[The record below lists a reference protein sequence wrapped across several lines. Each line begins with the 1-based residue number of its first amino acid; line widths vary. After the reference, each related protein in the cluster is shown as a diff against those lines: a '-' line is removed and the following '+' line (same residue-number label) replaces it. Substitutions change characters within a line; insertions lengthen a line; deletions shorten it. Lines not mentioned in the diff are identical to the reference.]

1 MLHDA
6 LPLATTAAFTPG
18 RAHTV
23 APAGHWQVALARAA
37 AAGESTEPI
46 ASRPVAAE
54 VAGMSDA
61 RDAAASGGAP
71 AAPEVATRRIPP
83 SAHATRTPGLQPAA
97 PALPPLAASGIGAL
111 SADPLPPVRWSV
123 APLAEIQAPEAEAPS
138 RPRQQG
144 RVASDPHLATR
155 IHVEQHED
163 AGMTVWLGADGDAT
177 TVALKAAAL
186 LAELQRALP
195 LAGHRLAR
203 LVCNGV
209 SVYVAPHLE
218 KETS

>member
-6 LPLATTAAFTPG
+6 LPLATTEAFTPG
-18 RAHTV
+18 RAHMV
-23 APAGHWQVALARAA
+23 APAGHWQIALARAA
-37 AAGESTEPI
+37 AAAEPAAPT

-54 VAGMSDA
+54 VAGVSDA
-61 RDAAASGGAP
+61 RDADASEGAP
-71 AAPEVATRRIPP
+71 AAPEVAARPIT
-83 SAHATRTPGLQPAA
+83 SSVHTPGVRGIRLAA
-97 PALPPLAASGIGAL
+97 PALLPPPASGVGT
-111 SADPLPPVRWSV
+111 SPADPAPPVRWSA
-123 APLAEIQAPEAEAPS
+123 APLATVEAPEAEAPT

-144 RVASDPHLATR
+144 SGASDPHLTTR
-155 IHVEQHED
+155 VHVEQHER
-163 AGMTVWLGADGDAT
+163 AGMTVWIGADGDAT
-177 TVALKAAAL
+177 AVALKAAAL

-209 SVYVAPHLE
+209 AVYVAPHLE

>member
-6 LPLATTAAFTPG
+6 LPLATTEAFTPG
-18 RAHTV
+18 RAHLA
-23 APAGHWQVALARAA
+23 APAGYWQIALARAA
-37 AAGESTEPI
+37 AATEPAAPT

-54 VAGMSDA
+54 VAGLSHA
-61 RDAAASGGAP
+61 RDAGASDGAP
-71 AAPEVATRRIPP
+71 AAPEVATRPITASAHTARIPCIQ
-83 SAHATRTPGLQPAA
+83 LAA
-97 PALPPLAASGIGAL
+97 PALPPPPASGVGTL
-111 SADPLPPVRWSV
+111 PADPARPARWSV
-123 APLAEIQAPEAEAPS
+123 GPLAGVKALEAEVPT

-144 RVASDPHLATR
+144 SAASDPHLTTR
-155 IHVEQHED
+155 VHVEQHEH

-177 TVALKAAAL
+177 AVALKAAAL

-209 SVYVAPHLE
+209 PVYVAPHFE